1 MECLMQYLDDL
12 EDFVY
17 ALALAAGRI
26 RRAAKTLFALAVS
39 ISLQILI
46 VLLALTQPPL
56 ALAMVSLLSVALLY
70 RAVINHP
77 GRATELRGQ
86 RP

>member
-12 EDFVY
+12 EDVVY

-26 RRAAKTLFALAVS
+26 RRAAKTLLVLAVS

-56 ALAMVSLLSVALLY
+56 ALAIVALLSVALLF
-70 RAVINHP
+70 RAVINYSDSP
-77 GRATELRGQ
+77 AVK
-86 RP
+86 PANP